1 MASACERLVLFI
13 DILENNNLELF
24 QSELGIKYNNHEKL
38 VEALTHNSF
47 VNESKYEDIDSNER
61 LEYLGDA
68 VLELIVS
75 ELLFELQP
83 HKSEG
88 DMTIMR
94 SHIVRKETL
103 ADAAQNLGL
112 GKWLRVGKGLVFS
125 EIALNKSILSNTY
138 EALTGSIFLDLGY
151 ESAKKFVENTL
162 KDKIISV
169 QNNEVKKAYANSE
182 VILSGGSLQ
191 SPQILQLSG
200 IGPAE
205 LLKKHD
211 IPIIFDSPEVGQNLQ
226 DHYQV
231 RGIVKLKNNNG
242 SVNNQSRNPFKIAE
256 WGLRWLLFGSGPLT
270 CGAGQ
275 VGGAACS
282 RFSKKGR
289 PDLQFNVMPLSVDK
303 PGEPLHNYPGF
314 TASVWQCHP
323 ESRGSLKIKS
333 TNPKEQAEIRPEYL
347 STKLDQNVIVDGIK
361 MIRSIFNQPS
371 FRDLWEKEMLPGD
384 SVKSDEEILH
394 WAKHNGGTVFHA
406 VGTCRM
412 GNDSKSV
419 VDEELNVR
427 GVENLRV
434 IDASV
439 MPQVTSANTNAPS
452 LMIGEKGVSFITKN

>member
-169 QNNEVKKAYANSE
+169 QNNEVKKDPKSELQELLQSKKISKPNYVSKLIDPLKNIFKCELYVNNELIASSNADSKIDSE
-182 VILSGGSLQ
+182 VLCAID
-191 SPQILQLSG
+191 
-200 IGPAE
+200 A
-205 LLKKHD
+205 LKK
-211 IPIIFDSPEVGQNLQ
+211 
-226 DHYQV
+226 
-231 RGIVKLKNNNG
+231 
-242 SVNNQSRNPFKIAE
+242 FK
-256 WGLRWLLFGSGPLT
+256 
-270 CGAGQ
+270 
-275 VGGAACS
+275 
-282 RFSKKGR
+282 
-289 PDLQFNVMPLSVDK
+289 
-303 PGEPLHNYPGF
+303 
-314 TASVWQCHP
+314 
-323 ESRGSLKIKS
+323 
-333 TNPKEQAEIRPEYL
+333 KE
-347 STKLDQNVIVDGIK
+347 G
-361 MIRSIFNQPS
+361 
-371 FRDLWEKEMLPGD
+371 
-384 SVKSDEEILH
+384 
-394 WAKHNGGTVFHA
+394 
-406 VGTCRM
+406 
-412 GNDSKSV
+412 
-419 VDEELNVR
+419 
-427 GVENLRV
+427 
-434 IDASV
+434 
-439 MPQVTSANTNAPS
+439 
-452 LMIGEKGVSFITKN
+452 